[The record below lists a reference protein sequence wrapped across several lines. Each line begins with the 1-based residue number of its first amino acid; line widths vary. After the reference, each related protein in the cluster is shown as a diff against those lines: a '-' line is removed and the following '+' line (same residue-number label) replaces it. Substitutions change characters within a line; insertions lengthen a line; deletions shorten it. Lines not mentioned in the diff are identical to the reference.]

1 MPIVDPEPS
10 PDMSQACPPD
20 MAAVTVERRREQ
32 WLADNKEAMDA
43 WNDYVARHG
52 LPLAG
57 YR

>member
-1 MPIVDPEPS
+1 
-10 PDMSQACPPD
+10 MSQACPPD